1 MTRGARSVAGHK
13 RDERIERAGSI
24 ARESIDVAAD
34 AAADAARWPARAA
47 RGALVTVA
55 EGARRVKGRLDDGVG
70 EAARGARERWA
81 RMTGRPPRE

>member
-47 RGALVTVA
+47 RGAIATVA